1 MAVYQSLTLTQLS
14 QDPVSNTSQLH
25 LLWESTQ
32 TGGSYNNNPRAA
44 TYWVAIN
51 GGTEL
56 TDTAACALPYRQTT
70 ALADVVLT
78 IPHNEKGE
86 AIVTVRTYMNTHI
99 SAGVVELSKTIELT
113 KIPRASTLTA
123 SGGCIGGSSQI
134 AVSKKQETYTHS
146 IAYRFGQLT
155 GFVAEDGSLTDTEAV
170 MRSDSVQMQLPPA
183 FYSQLPD
190 AREGECVLSCR
201 TYCDGAQVGL
211 EQSCSFMVEVDEAA
225 CQPSVSGSALDI
237 NPYTVELTGD
247 QTVLVKG
254 ESIAQC
260 RLQAEAANEAAITHC
275 FINGILLEEGNDS
288 LIVDPVEDSIRFT
301 ATDSRGF
308 TASVVSD
315 NRVIPY
321 FIPTGKATAVR
332 THPTDGSAVLTVEGT
347 CYCGSFGAAE
357 NSLTM
362 RYQIAQQQ
370 WKTVTVQPAEGKYS
384 LSIALTDMDYTK
396 VYPIK
401 VQISDCLHTLEKN
414 VILKKSVPVF
424 DWGENDFQFHVPV
437 DIEGGLSVSGKPV
450 LSRPE
455 LMDAIYPVGVVFC
468 GSAACNPGVAFGG
481 VWQILSREED
491 ICRWLRTA

>member
-1 MAVYQSLTLTQLS
+1 MAVYQSLTLTELS
-14 QDPVSNTSQLH
+14 QDPASNTSRLH

-44 TYWVAIN
+44 TYWVTIN

-86 AIVTVRTYMNTHI
+86 AIVTVRTHMNTHI

-123 SGGCIGGSSQI
+123 SNGCIGGISQI
-134 AVSKKQETYTHS
+134 AVNKKQETYTHS
-146 IAYRFGQLT
+146 IAYRFGQFA
-155 GFVAEDGSLTDTEAV
+155 GFVAEDGSLTDTEV
-170 MRSDSVQMQLPPA
+170 IMRSDSVQMQLPSA
-183 FYSQLPD
+183 FYGQIPN
-190 AREGECVLSCR
+190 AREAECVLTCT
-201 TYCDGAQVGL
+201 TYCEGVQVGE
-211 EQSCSFMVEVDEAA
+211 EQSCDFMVEVDETA
-225 CQPSVSGSALDI
+225 CQPSVSGSAVDV
-237 NPYTVELTGD
+237 NPYTVALTGD
-247 QTVLVKG
+247 KTVLVKG
-254 ESIAQC
+254 ESVAHCQIQAQ
-260 RLQAEAANEAAITHC
+260 AANEATLTHC
-275 FINGILLEEGNDS
+275 FINGILLSEDGNS
-288 LIVDPVEDSIRFT
+288 LMVDPVEGNIPFT

-308 TASVVSD
+308 TTSMIAD

-321 FIPTGKATAVR
+321 FVPTAKAAVFR
-332 THPTDGSAVLTVEGT
+332 THPTDGSAVLSVEGT
-347 CYCGSFGAAE
+347 CYAGSFGNAD
-357 NSLTM
+357 NSLTV
-362 RYQIAQQQ
+362 RYQIAQQAWQ
-370 WKTVTVQPAEGKYS
+370 TVTVQPAEGKYS
-384 LSIALTDMDYTK
+384 LSIALTDMDYTR

-414 VILKKSVPVF
+414 LILKKSVPVF
-424 DWGENDFQFHVPV
+424 DWGENDFRFHVPV
-437 DIEGGLSVSGKPV
+437 DIEGGLSVNGKTV

-455 LMDAIYPVGVVFC
+455 LIDAIYPVGVVFC
-468 GSAACNPGVAFGG
+468 GNAACNPGVAFGG